1 MINWQEIA
9 QQNGLSIDEFEKEI
23 YSVAACIAAMQLDKK
38 PNVDSMR
45 FTCSDEVGKLELI
58 VRRTE

>member
-9 QQNGLSIDEFEKEI
+9 QQNDLSIDEFEKEI

-45 FTCSDEVGKLELI
+45 FTCSDEVGRL
-58 VRRTE
+58 

>member
-23 YSVAACIAAMQLDKK
+23 YSVAAYIAAIRLEEK

-45 FTCSDEVGKLELI
+45 FTCSDNVGRLELI
-58 VRRTE
+58 VRRTD